1 MLCETSFHWLSPLQI
16 TSFQSPT
23 DCALL
28 FNKKPL
34 LVTGGRSSTYHT
46 KKKENCC
53 HQVFVPPSAVSDGLT
68 VPFGHRLVPGAGRKH
83 EAVAPFPL
91 LWTGKKRNQIKVALK
106 IRKCVYL
113 QNWSP
118 RFRRAGSQCFN
129 LAALWARL
137 EFGAPSRF
145 RPQNVPS
152 PKAGVPTAVKMV
164 NHSSWAACFLFS
176 PCGVSC
182 VCWS

>member
-1 MLCETSFHWLSPLQI
+1 MSCETSFHWLSPLQI

-68 VPFGHRLVPGAGRKH
+68 VLLATGWFLVQGGSTRL
-83 EAVAPFPL
+83 L
-91 LWTGKKRNQIKVALK
+91 LPSLFFELARNGTKSKWTYWEGPDSVDKNQDHFLK
-106 IRKCVYL
+106 LRVVDRESWRYQL
-113 QNWSP
+113 WNWSQRP
-118 RFRRAGSQCFN
+118 ERRN
-129 LAALWARL
+129 LYKKEIAR
-137 EFGAPSRF
+137 
-145 RPQNVPS
+145 
-152 PKAGVPTAVKMV
+152 
-164 NHSSWAACFLFS
+164 
-176 PCGVSC
+176 
-182 VCWS
+182 